1 MFHKKK
7 GTMETSKVSSKYA
20 KFMRMD
26 EKIKQ
31 CYPEA
36 KFDLFMTETSLDR
49 IVSFNKYIIVAWIGD
64 VCCGAST
71 EGHHEPKMYTVRGAS
86 DDFITM
92 RDIIRTLVEKGFEVP
107 CDFKC
112 FEDVTPAINPIDT
125 SESVYFY
132 SLHMTYFEK

>member
-1 MFHKKK
+1 MK
-7 GTMETSKVSSKYA
+7 GTMKTSKVSSKYA

-132 SLHMTYFEK
+132 SLNMTYFEK

>member
-1 MFHKKK
+1 MFRKMK
-7 GTMETSKVSSKYA
+7 GTMEALKAKSKCE
-20 KFMRMD
+20 KFIRMD

-31 CYPEA
+31 QYPEA

-71 EGHHEPKMYTVRGAS
+71 EGHHDPKTYIVHGAS
-86 DDFITM
+86 EDFITM
-92 RDIIRTLVEKGFEVP
+92 NDIVRTLVEKGFEVP

>member
-1 MFHKKK
+1 MFNEMK
-7 GTMETSKVSSKYA
+7 GTMDTLKRTSKCE
-20 KFMRMD
+20 KFIRMD

-31 CYPEA
+31 LYPEA

-71 EGHHEPKMYTVRGAS
+71 EGHHEPKTYIVHGAS

-92 RDIIRTLVEKGFEVP
+92 HDIIRTLVEKGFEVP

-112 FEDVTPAINPIDT
+112 FEDVTPAVNPIDT

>member
-1 MFHKKK
+1 MN
-7 GTMETSKVSSKYA
+7 GTMEALKVKSKCE
-20 KFMRMD
+20 KFIRMD

-31 CYPEA
+31 QYPEA

-132 SLHMTYFEK
+132 SLNMTYFEK

>member
-1 MFHKKK
+1 
-7 GTMETSKVSSKYA
+7 METSKVSSKYA

-36 KFDLFMTETSLDR
+36 RFDLFMTETSLDR

>member
-1 MFHKKK
+1 
-7 GTMETSKVSSKYA
+7 METSKVSSKYA

-36 KFDLFMTETSLDR
+36 KFDFFMTETSLDR

-132 SLHMTYFEK
+132 SLNMTYFEK